1 MQLALTCQSFCD
13 FTFYTNEGMV
23 IDLVEFDESA
33 WNTLSK
39 RVLKFYFYYL
49 LDNFILREKKEIES
63 ALFNDDIVLLHS

>member
-1 MQLALTCQSFCD
+1 
-13 FTFYTNEGMV
+13 MV

-63 ALFNDDIVLLHS
+63 ALFNDDIALLHS